1 MNEAQH
7 SVHRTEPPSILNSI
21 LLTATGEATSQATRP
36 ETVLA
41 LGEMNVN
48 AASDGE
54 GGGGG
59 GGGGGGAGHAEVDAV
74 IVDFEE
80 TLPAASKAST
90 LSE

>member
-1 MNEAQH
+1 MYEAQH

-36 ETVLA
+36 EIVLA

-59 GGGGGGAGHAEVDAV
+59 GGCAVHAEVDAE
-74 IVDFEE
+74 IVDFAE
-80 TLPAASKAST
+80 TFPAASKAST